1 MTKRQTEIIKDNLRA
16 YKKILVISKLQ
27 KKTAEKDF
35 MFLQVKKEK
44 ILDHGQNI
52 AITLTI

>member
-16 YKKILVISKLQ
+16 YKKNLVISKLQ

-44 ILDHGQNI
+44 ILDHGQII